1 MIFKALSKLV
11 ILLIP
16 FVLLANTALSEKA
29 NRVAVRAEATKEYTL
44 ARARNESKKVQ
55 TYHLIQGKYLGGNV
69 EDPGLEEMTFPE
81 IAEHIGLNLK
91 RQNYYSEEDPSE
103 GDLLIM
109 VHYGASNF
117 IGDPED
123 NDVFDIND
131 YLPPVKTASGE
142 IYEYEISKNAIPKF
156 YGMVRASERAEI
168 KEKYF
173 RAKILGMDDVFTA
186 NSTDYE
192 AFVQEELARE
202 GRYFFILTAFDLP
215 LLKQGEKKVLWTTRY
230 SVRTV
235 GQPYDEA
242 LKELNQVAGDY
253 FGKNMKGLIS
263 KRATDDSKVE
273 FGDIE
278 VIDGP
283 EETPQK

>member
-1 MIFKALSKLV
+1 VIFKALSKLV